1 MSQAAFRVSFIG
13 AIGRHSVDLAHTAA
27 ALESTVANAVRL
39 IACFTEYSAFV
50 LLLIPRQCVQ
60 LKIFRGRN
68 RNGILVAI
76 KLQIDLRRGLDRANL
91 QRVNMIREDVN
102 ISNRSLTTIMRV
114 YQPTTIPYTT
124 YISDLQPL

>member
-1 MSQAAFRVSFIG
+1 MELWVIIVPSFR
-13 AIGRHSVDLAHTAA
+13 L
-27 ALESTVANAVRL
+27 VANAVRL
-39 IACFTEYSAFV
+39 IACFTEYTYSGFV
-50 LLLIPRQCVQ
+50 LLLVPRQCVQ

-76 KLQIDLRRGLDRANL
+76 KLQIDLRRGLDHANL